1 MERIGGKKGRW
12 GYVNFVHIEN
22 EQVLVNLTGWD
33 V

>member
-1 MERIGGKKGRW
+1 MEGMGGKKGRW

-22 EQVLVNLTGWD
+22 ERVLVNLTGRD